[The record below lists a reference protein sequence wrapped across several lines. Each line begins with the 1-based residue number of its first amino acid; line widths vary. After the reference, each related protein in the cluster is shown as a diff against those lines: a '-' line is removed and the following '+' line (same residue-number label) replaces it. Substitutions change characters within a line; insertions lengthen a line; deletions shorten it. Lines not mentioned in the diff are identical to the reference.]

1 MHMVYSEKAS
11 QAALHSELEWSNR
24 SPTATVKSDRGRK
37 AMAGQKRSL
46 PFDLAL
52 ADPLG
57 PPGTRRRVLERS
69 VWDSFIS
76 RTSSSPSRQH
86 ALEAHYSCV
95 NALAISPPAAD
106 GARWL
111 ASGGDDKR
119 VLLWDTALDS
129 ETTTAS
135 EPDASYT
142 GASVSGQY
150 WYVIRSEGEMLNTSH
165 AVAE

>member
-1 MHMVYSEKAS
+1 M
-11 QAALHSELEWSNR
+11 SNR
-24 SPTATVKSDRGRK
+24 SPTATVKSDRGRTG
-37 AMAGQKRSL
+37 MAGQKRTL

-57 PPGTRRRVLERS
+57 PPGTRRRVVDRS

-76 RTSSSPSRQH
+76 TSSSSPPVRQH

-95 NALAISPPAAD
+95 NALAVSPSAAD

-129 ETTTAS
+129 ETATTAS
-135 EPDASYT
+135 EPVTAYT
-142 GASVSGQY
+142 GASVSGGNRSL
-150 WYVIRSEGEMLNTSH
+150 IRNE
-165 AVAE
+165 A

>member
-1 MHMVYSEKAS
+1 
-11 QAALHSELEWSNR
+11 
-24 SPTATVKSDRGRK
+24 
-37 AMAGQKRSL
+37 MAGQKRTL

-57 PPGTRRRVLERS
+57 PPGTRRRVVDHS

-76 RTSSSPSRQH
+76 TSSSSPPVRQH

-95 NALAISPPAAD
+95 NALAVSPSAAD

-129 ETTTAS
+129 ETATTAS
-135 EPDASYT
+135 EPVTAYT
-142 GASVSGQY
+142 GASVSGGNRSL
-150 WYVIRSEGEMLNTSH
+150 IRNE
-165 AVAE
+165 A